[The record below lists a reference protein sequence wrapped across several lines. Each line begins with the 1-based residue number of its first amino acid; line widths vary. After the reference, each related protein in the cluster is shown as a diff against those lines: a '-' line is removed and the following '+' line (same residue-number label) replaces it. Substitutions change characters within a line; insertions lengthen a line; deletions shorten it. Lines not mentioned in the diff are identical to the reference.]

1 MGSRRGPLPGGRGGR
16 EAPRKTLGLGVD
28 VQSIRKFAGPSAQG
42 VFRSCINWFVG
53 VFFLI
58 IPCARGAPGA
68 KVGQTCFPNLPPTS
82 PRSVSGPKKGLL
94 GPISGHL
101 GTILGYLGPLWGQLG
116 AILDHLGVKMPSQ
129 QPKYQFS
136 VGFLMNL
143 GPILTPSWGL
153 LGPSWGHLGAILG
166 PSWGHLGAILKPS

>member
-1 MGSRRGPLPGGRGGR
+1 MIISRSHLH
-16 EAPRKTLGLGVD
+16 EH
-28 VQSIRKFAGPSAQG
+28 KFAGPSAQG
-42 VFRSCINWFVG
+42 VFRACINWFE
-53 VFFLI
+53 VFVFNNTVRAGR
-58 IPCARGAPGA
+58 PRG
-68 KVGQTCFPNLPPTS
+68 QSRPNLLPEPPPDLPLTS

-143 GPILTPSWGL
+143 GPILTPSWG
-153 LGPSWGHLGAILG
+153 
-166 PSWGHLGAILKPS
+166 HLGAILKPS